1 MLTAPGHVAPGA
13 LVQIA
18 KTNLFGVRLRQ
29 CARCCFAVSQP
40 PRAVVPRHCITNASR
55 GRCAAELTPSVIR
68 FELFR
73 EFRETYT
80 IAVGLARGGRALV
93 FWA

>member
-13 LVQIA
+13 PVQIA

-40 PRAVVPRHCITNASR
+40 PSAVAPRHCITNASR
-55 GRCAAELTPSVIR
+55 GRCAAELTRSVIR
-68 FELFR
+68 FEL
-73 EFRETYT
+73 FRETYT

-93 FWA
+93 FRA